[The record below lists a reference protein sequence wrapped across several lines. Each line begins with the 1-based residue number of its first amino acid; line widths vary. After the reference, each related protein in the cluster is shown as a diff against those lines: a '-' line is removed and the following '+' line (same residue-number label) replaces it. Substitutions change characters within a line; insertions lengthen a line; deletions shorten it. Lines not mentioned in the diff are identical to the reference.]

1 MYKKTLT
8 FTLCKNSCKNKRNCK
23 HAKKEFQLIYVQ
35 MLNQRDLNEII
46 LCKDVYLKKRS
57 SIYNRK

>member
-1 MYKKTLT
+1 METFPIVNTNTCNTKMSKKVFRNVYKKSLT

-35 MLNQRDLNEII
+35 MLN
-46 LCKDVYLKKRS
+46 
-57 SIYNRK
+57 

>member
-1 MYKKTLT
+1 MYKKSLT

-35 MLNQRDLNEII
+35 MLN
-46 LCKDVYLKKRS
+46 
-57 SIYNRK
+57 

>member
-1 MYKKTLT
+1 MYKKSLT

-46 LCKDVYLKKRS
+46 VYLKKRS